1 VWAQLLHAST
11 VQGSRRL
18 HAVRHG
24 ARAAG
29 PPAQRLSCRSSKP
42 KKSIIPSHTRRP
54 HSHIAVLASSATA
67 KLLQSRWCS
76 SSSLVPIPR
85 CLPTSITVAAGASLP
100 WLLHRSDRIP
110 LTRRS
115 HRWRCLLHLHPNL
128 GCIDSCSISR
138 QQLTAASMCE
148 CNVVDLSE
156 RTDREK
162 NGSSRQRQGATRKL
176 PELWSSF
183 RSNRL
188 WWSRALY
195 MLCTMTNPSPA
206 GEAAVAHSHRLP
218 CQRLVAGH
226 DGCYRLDICLGLS
239 SSRSLT

>member
-1 VWAQLLHAST
+1 MLRRSYALQTEAYTGRTMRGFCVVPACRAN
-11 VQGSRRL
+11 RL
-18 HAVRHG
+18 HLVRL
-24 ARAAG
+24 ARW
-29 PPAQRLSCRSSKP
+29 QLSRVGSTQYT
-42 KKSIIPSHTRRP
+42 IEL
-54 HSHIAVLASSATA
+54 AVLASSGAA
-67 KLLQSRWCS
+67 GLLLSPWCS

-148 CNVVDLSE
+148 CSVVDLSE

-226 DGCYRLDICLGLS
+226 EGCDRLDICLGLS
-239 SSRSLT
+239 S